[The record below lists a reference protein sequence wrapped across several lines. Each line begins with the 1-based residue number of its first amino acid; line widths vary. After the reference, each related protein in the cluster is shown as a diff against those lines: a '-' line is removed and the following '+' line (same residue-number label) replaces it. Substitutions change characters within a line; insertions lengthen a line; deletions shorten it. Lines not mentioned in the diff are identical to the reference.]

1 MSISMPKI
9 RETSYRWHT
18 NGANGIAQSAVA
30 SNTHVRSPGSRI
42 LFKTL
47 PPVRKSISR
56 KIAAPRGPAPVGKTP
71 SSLDPMPAG
80 RFVCNNAAQPCRRR
94 IEVVWESRQVA
105 VGASNPHLIFDARP
119 GDIAQIRGSIYHKQ
133 LTTYSWERVSVEF
146 KVVCFF

>member
-1 MSISMPKI
+1 MVLCLCIQVFFLERD

-71 SSLDPMPAG
+71 SSLDQNAVG
-80 RFVCNNAAQPCRRR
+80 RFVCSNAAQPCRRR
-94 IEVVWESRQVA
+94 IEVVWQVA
-105 VGASNPHLIFDARP
+105 VGASNPHLMH
-119 GDIAQIRGSIYHKQ
+119 AQATLLRFEGRS
-133 LTTYSWERVSVEF
+133 TTSN
-146 KVVCFF
+146 